1 MRVNFVYSDLNPCG
15 GAEKFSLVTMR
26 AILEMGFEVD
36 LTTLDS
42 PNLSRLE
49 NAFGEK
55 LVSVMD
61 KINKTN
67 VLNIYDSNNISK
79 NIENK
84 YDLTIN
90 THGDLDPYY
99 HPTCTKKN
107 TITYCHFPSA
117 QNLIETENKEYFRRY
132 LRIGRMEESISS
144 YATNHQNLA
153 QSNQLTMNSFNLK
166 SYVQWLRYAYDA
178 MIKNTT
184 LITNSAFS
192 QRAIHNVFGI
202 DNSFVIYPPVDV
214 KKFREESLLPSIR
227 NRCRK
232 NTVIVVCRIDPS
244 KMIER
249 ALQLAVILS
258 NKNIGEGMV
267 IIGNLDPFF
276 QDYYT
281 KLEQTIVDYKLTDYV
296 KFEINIS
303 LSGLLEYL
311 KRGSILFHPK
321 TGEHFGMSIV
331 EGISAGLI
339 PVVPTIGGQ
348 TEFVP
353 HHYLYDTL
361 DEAARIISKC
371 FSSPESTRV
380 MLSNAMN
387 QFSTEVYTKKI
398 KYVTKTLL
406 TNAL

>member
-1 MRVNFVYSDLNPCG
+1 
-15 GAEKFSLVTMR
+15 
-26 AILEMGFEVD
+26 
-36 LTTLDS
+36 
-42 PNLSRLE
+42 
-49 NAFGEK
+49 
-55 LVSVMD
+55 
-61 KINKTN
+61 
-67 VLNIYDSNNISK
+67 
-79 NIENK
+79 
-84 YDLTIN
+84 
-90 THGDLDPYY
+90 
-99 HPTCTKKN
+99 
-107 TITYCHFPSA
+107 
-117 QNLIETENKEYFRRY
+117 
-132 LRIGRMEESISS
+132 
-144 YATNHQNLA
+144 
-153 QSNQLTMNSFNLK
+153 
-166 SYVQWLRYAYDA
+166 

-184 LITNSAFS
+184 LITNSVFS

-202 DNSFVIYPPVDV
+202 DNSFVIYPLVDV

-303 LSGLLEYL
+303 LSGLFEYL

-348 TEFVP
+348 NEFVP
-353 HHYLYDTL
+353 HDYL
-361 DEAARIISKC
+361 
-371 FSSPESTRV
+371 
-380 MLSNAMN
+380 
-387 QFSTEVYTKKI
+387 
-398 KYVTKTLL
+398 
-406 TNAL
+406 